1 MKSVLRLAMAT
12 VFVFALVLGFSQ
24 VHAQCPEDPD
34 DRGNC
39 DTLHVTCL
47 DCEQTPGT
55 GPWQVRFPLLI
66 THDQT
71 QPDDSIAGFV
81 IPIGWTRT
89 NPAKGCT
96 LNPYWNTSSALWF
109 YPDFSRSV
117 FRHLLNL
124 SDPTDTLMH
133 NRMGHLG
140 DDFMGGEW
148 DTRILDLSTDDAY
161 ARMSIVATGTADQ
174 KWWEGDRILLAT
186 LTYVIEDTMTICM
199 DTTFWPPTG
208 NLLFSR
214 GDAVTYTPRDNL
226 PHCFTVGEPPQP
238 DFTIEAAPDTQTVQP
253 GQATDYTVTLTS
265 VAGFDSPCTLT
276 VTGLPGGAA
285 ASFAPNPVTP
295 TNTSTMNVTTTGAT
309 PEGTYPLTVTATE
322 IIPPL
327 APFSMGDHSATGPVQ
342 IQHSTQVVL
351 KVIAAESITVT
362 APNGGEEWCVGSVQ
376 SITWTSSSIDTV
388 KIEYSTDTGS
398 NWITEVEKTPAAPG
412 TYSWTV
418 PNAPSPQC
426 LVRICDARD
435 GTPCDQSDAVFTI
448 QAVPAAPSGCVAS
461 DDLCDK
467 VQFSWTDN
475 SGNED
480 GFIVYREGSALDTV
494 EANVVSYDDLTAAPG
509 VTYNYCVSAYNDC
522 GESSQCCDDGTRRAP
537 PTAPSDCVAS
547 DDLCDKVHFSWTD
560 NSGDET
566 GFYIY
571 REGSK
576 LDSVGA
582 DLTSFDDLTATP
594 GVTYNYC

>member
-238 DFTIEAAPDTQTVQP
+238 DFTIGASPDTQTVEP
-253 GQATDYTVTLTS
+253 GQVADYTVTLTS
-265 VAGFDSPCTLT
+265 VAGFDSPCTL
-276 VTGLPGGAA
+276 
-285 ASFAPNPVTP
+285 
-295 TNTSTMNVTTTGAT
+295 
-309 PEGTYPLTVTATE
+309 
-322 IIPPL
+322 
-327 APFSMGDHSATGPVQ
+327 
-342 IQHSTQVVL
+342 
-351 KVIAAESITVT
+351 
-362 APNGGEEWCVGSVQ
+362 
-376 SITWTSSSIDTV
+376 
-388 KIEYSTDTGS
+388 
-398 NWITEVEKTPAAPG
+398 
-412 TYSWTV
+412 
-418 PNAPSPQC
+418 
-426 LVRICDARD
+426 
-435 GTPCDQSDAVFTI
+435 
-448 QAVPAAPSGCVAS
+448 
-461 DDLCDK
+461 
-467 VQFSWTDN
+467 
-475 SGNED
+475 
-480 GFIVYREGSALDTV
+480 
-494 EANVVSYDDLTAAPG
+494 
-509 VTYNYCVSAYNDC
+509 
-522 GESSQCCDDGTRRAP
+522 
-537 PTAPSDCVAS
+537 
-547 DDLCDKVHFSWTD
+547 
-560 NSGDET
+560 
-566 GFYIY
+566 
-571 REGSK
+571 
-576 LDSVGA
+576 
-582 DLTSFDDLTATP
+582 
-594 GVTYNYC
+594 